1 MSPAEFIDRPD
12 WFQFL
17 PDLQEGVRCH
27 IVPAHEDCERLDLA
41 ASATHLMQGGT
52 LGRMPGYEER
62 PGQLA
67 MLKAVAN
74 AFNEREHLMVEA
86 GTGVGKSLAYLI
98 PAVQWAARND
108 TTVVV
113 STVTR
118 NLQSQLLNEDIPRA
132 LQTVNRPDFKVA
144 ILKGRAN
151 YACLRAIGDF
161 FASGYWT
168 MSKEDQAELPHFIE
182 WLKSTPDGDLDQ
194 YEGYDRTLISCPG
207 EDCSVRHCPYYRKCF
222 VYRAR
227 ERAAKAHLLVANH
240 ALVMS
245 DTLPPYGR
253 IVLDEAHNLEQVAT
267 EYFSTEFSAPELA
280 RILNR
285 LVRTGKGRHARPGGV
300 LAKLDQSLAAGRLP
314 PGADFETTARL
325 SGEAKDFC
333 GRLVYA
339 AEGLAE
345 IFARLLK
352 PVKGDGILRYRVD
365 QGRRGFSVKGVF
377 KDYDPDDW
385 NEAEMLA
392 AYRRFEQTWAEL
404 QLRLSQLGE
413 IAGPDTDLGLQLA
426 GVAGSLREFMT
437 GAWAAI
443 LADRDTHV
451 YWVEKMH
458 PEKRPAYVRL
468 VRAPLDVGPQL
479 AELLYRPRDS
489 VVLASATL
497 RTGNDFKYMA
507 RRLGC
512 DERFRMVYAQSPFDY
527 FRQCLTV
534 AGDFLPDPSVRP
546 REYAAG
552 LCRFLRSLVRV
563 SRGRMLVLFT
573 SYEMM
578 ALAASL
584 VRDDLA
590 QDGVRLFV
598 QGEGLSREA
607 MTRRL
612 KTADSPVVLFG
623 AKSFWEGVDV
633 AGEALSC
640 VVLTRLPFAQVG
652 DPIVEARA
660 ERIDRSGG
668 SSFRE
673 YLLPEAVIQF
683 RQGFG
688 RLIRTRKDRGVVV
701 VTDPR
706 IATKSYGAAF
716 KRSIPATL
724 HLAADAPSLLS
735 RVADFLGL
743 DGIA

>member
-1 MSPAEFIDRPD
+1 MSPAEFIDDPA

-17 PDLQEGVRCH
+17 PDLKEGVRCH
-27 IVPAHEDCERLDLA
+27 IVPAHEDCERLDVFKT
-41 ASATHLMQGGT
+41 ATHLMQGGT

-67 MLKAVAN
+67 MLKAVAG

-86 GTGVGKSLAYLI
+86 GTGVGKSLAYLV

-132 LQTVNRPDFKVA
+132 LKTIDKPDFKVA

-182 WLKSTPDGDLDQ
+182 WLQNTPDGDLDQ
-194 YEGYDRTLISCPG
+194 YEGYDRNLLHCPG
-207 EDCSVRHCPYYRKCF
+207 EDCSARHCPYYRKCF

-227 ERAAKAHLLVANH
+227 ERAAQAHLLVANH

-245 DTLPPYGR
+245 GTLPPYGR

-267 EYFSTEFSAPELA
+267 EYFSTEFSVPELS

-285 LVRTGKGRHARPGGV
+285 LVRNGKGRHARQSGA
-300 LAKLDQSLAAGRLP
+300 LAKLDQSLNSGRLP
-314 PGADFETTARL
+314 PEVGFETAARL
-325 SGEAKDFC
+325 SGEAKELC
-333 GRLVYA
+333 ARLIYE

-345 IFARLLK
+345 IFARLLR
-352 PVKGDGILRYRVD
+352 PIKGEGILRYRLKD
-365 QGRRGFSVKGVF
+365 GRRGFSVKGVF
-377 KDYDPDDW
+377 KDYDADDW
-385 NEAEMLA
+385 DEAAMLES
-392 AYRRFEQTWAEL
+392 YGRFEKAWAEL
-404 QLRLSQLGE
+404 QLRLAQLVERLGAE
-413 IAGPDTDLGLQLA
+413 TDLGMQL
-426 GVAGSLREFMT
+426 GGISQSLRDFMT
-437 GAWAAI
+437 ATWAAI
-443 LADRDTHV
+443 RADRDTHV

-479 AELLYRPRDS
+479 AELLYQARDS
-489 VVLASATL
+489 VVLCSATL
-497 RTGNDFKYMA
+497 RVGTDFKYMA
-507 RRLGC
+507 KRLGC
-512 DERFRMVYAQSPFDY
+512 GERFQMVYAQSPFDY
-527 FRQCLTV
+527 FRQCLAV

-546 REYAAG
+546 REYAAA
-552 LCRFLRSLVRV
+552 LCRFLRSLVQV
-563 SRGRMLVLFT
+563 SKGRMLVLFT

-578 ALAASL
+578 FLAASL

-590 QDGVRLFV
+590 QDGVQLFV

-612 KTADSPVVLFG
+612 KAAEGPVVLFG

-660 ERIDRSGG
+660 ERIDLAGG

-688 RLIRTRKDRGVVV
+688 RLIRTKKDSGVVV

-706 IATKSYGAAF
+706 IATKSYGAVF
-716 KRSIPATL
+716 KRSIPAIL
-724 HLAADAPSLLS
+724 HIAADASGLLS
-735 RVADFLGL
+735 RVSDFLF
-743 DGIA
+743 